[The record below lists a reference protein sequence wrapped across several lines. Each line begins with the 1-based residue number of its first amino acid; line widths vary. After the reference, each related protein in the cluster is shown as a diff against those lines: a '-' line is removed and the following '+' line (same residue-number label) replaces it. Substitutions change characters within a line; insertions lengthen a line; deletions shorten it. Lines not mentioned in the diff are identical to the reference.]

1 MTKITT
7 GLATAGLAA
16 LALGTLQPSAAL
28 ASPTAPATS
37 TAPSDGRADTNATQ
51 APHVSEIV
59 ELDASRLSMNGVAR
73 GATSVLLTIP
83 GGGGG
88 AVQVVG
94 GQFSLVVDREHLGKT
109 ATLVAFGPA
118 GASEATT
125 VPIELREDEG
135 SKTAPEAPVVHAVTS
150 YDDASFVI
158 EGTVRYDPTVFD
170 RTEVF
175 AVVDGQPV
183 RSALDENGGFA
194 LAIDAVHAGRTIDV
208 HASRSELSSE
218 VVSVVGT
225 PTEGN
230 TASDAWPLGI
240 GAPAEGSVVDATPA
254 FSGQGIPNS
263 TIVVTGDGSSPAAAT
278 LCETRVAADGDW
290 SCTSAALPVG
300 DHDATV
306 TETPMWAS
314 ASTQTAAASFRVGDE
329 QVTGPA
335 LPIISSVTETA
346 AGFVVRGIAHRAFTA
361 EAAVDGH
368 TESVRTRD
376 GGRFTATLPLSARG
390 EVASITGV
398 SMTGQQG
405 RSVDVTVEEI
415 AAPPASPLT
424 APLVHAVTQVGDRLF
439 IEGTTAHDPVEFD
452 TPTVLAR
459 VDGRIVGIAAF
470 TYNGAFTFTV
480 PAEHLGSRIEV
491 MTARGATF
499 SQPTVVTELKE
510 ANDAP
515 VAYPLEVA
523 SPADGSTVTTPTPT
537 FTGDAIPGSTITVT
551 TTSTSTTDTATCDAD
566 VLADGTWT
574 CDTTTPLSDGTHTTT
589 ITETPWWASAGTPT
603 TTTTYTVTT
612 TDDDTRPSVDVT
624 SHTTGDTFIPTRTT
638 TFHGTGT
645 PGATI
650 TLTPQG
656 NLLPV
661 TATVQDDTDGD
672 GRGTW
677 STTKFLGTGTYHLT
691 ATQTLDDEPVGDPVT
706 DLTIHPATTAPLT
719 LASHTDGDTFT
730 PNTTAT
736 FTGTASPHAHIVIR
750 PHGGLPPVTTD
761 ADDDGNW
768 STTRFLGG
776 GTYHLTITQHL
787 DGEPWGTPTR
797 LTITPTTPLP

>member
-1 MTKITT
+1 MSAPRSLLSVVATT
-7 GLATAGLAA
+7 AA
-16 LALGTLQPSAAL
+16 LLLV
-28 ASPTAPATS
+28 APAAAAVAAGPADDPAPPRHETPLMMTTDFGDQQRWVGVLDGVGS
-37 TAPSDGRADTNATQ
+37 TMIDSPLFGLERARAQASTVTLPQAGTRGQIVDLTVGKCLTTQGTDGVRTVPCRADDPDQQFSVAEGDRDRF
-51 APHVSEIV
+51 EI
-59 ELDASRLSMNGVAR
+59 GQ
-73 GATSVLLTIP
+73 
-83 GGGGG
+83 GGG
-88 AVQVVG
+88 
-94 GQFSLVVDREHLGKT
+94 D
-109 ATLVAFGPA
+109 
-118 GASEATT
+118 EATT
-125 VPIELREDEG
+125 LSWSTVFAHWRMKATPGPTDVTTFEG
-135 SKTAPEAPVVHAVTS
+135 ADRRPSARPHPRVGVSAPAAPVVSTIKRWV
-150 YDDASFVI
+150 
-158 EGTVRYDPTVFD
+158 
-170 RTEVF
+170 EVF
-175 AVVDGQPV
+175 HVFGVSPDSARVSALLDGQPV
-183 RSALDENGGFA
+183 GTTDQ
-194 LAIDAVHAGRTIDV
+194 AGRV
-208 HASRSELSSE
+208 FSSE
-218 VVSVVGT
+218 VPATLEGREIELQAFADGLVSSTTTILAETPEETPAPVERPRVHGLSELGADGDLWLEGTAAHDPLDPEPTLVVVTAGEDRELLGLADRHNGAFGMTVPREHRGEPVQVVALHAGT
-225 PTEGN
+225 Y
-230 TASDAWPLGI
+230 SD
-240 GAPAEGSVVDATPA
+240 ETVVDATPA
-254 FSGQGIPNS
+254 PS
-263 TIVVTGDGSSPAAAT
+263 
-278 LCETRVAADGDW
+278 
-290 SCTSAALPVG
+290 
-300 DHDATV
+300 
-306 TETPMWAS
+306 
-314 ASTQTAAASFRVGDE
+314 
-329 QVTGPA
+329 
-335 LPIISSVTETA
+335 
-346 AGFVVRGIAHRAFTA
+346 
-361 EAAVDGH
+361 
-368 TESVRTRD
+368 
-376 GGRFTATLPLSARG
+376 
-390 EVASITGV
+390 
-398 SMTGQQG
+398 
-405 RSVDVTVEEI
+405 
-415 AAPPASPLT
+415 
-424 APLVHAVTQVGDRLF
+424 
-439 IEGTTAHDPVEFD
+439 
-452 TPTVLAR
+452 
-459 VDGRIVGIAAF
+459 
-470 TYNGAFTFTV
+470 
-480 PAEHLGSRIEV
+480 
-491 MTARGATF
+491 
-499 SQPTVVTELKE
+499 
-510 ANDAP
+510 DAP

-551 TTSTSTTDTATCDAD
+551 TTSTSTSTTDTATCDAD